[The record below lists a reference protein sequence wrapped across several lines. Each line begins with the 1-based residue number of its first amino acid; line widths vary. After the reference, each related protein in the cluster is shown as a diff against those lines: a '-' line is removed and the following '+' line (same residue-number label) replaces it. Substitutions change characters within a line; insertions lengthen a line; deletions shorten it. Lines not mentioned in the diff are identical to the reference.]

1 MDTDFLARL
10 NATPVVVVDLPT
22 RASEKIA
29 RHNRV
34 LAAFETLSGI
44 PTKPV
49 TSIQEWDELE
59 ERLGVLL
66 G

>member
-1 MDTDFLARL
+1 MAAIEAARTSPVYDL
-10 NATPVVVVDLPT
+10 TPIL
-22 RASEKIA
+22 
-29 RHNRV
+29 RHNRT

-44 PTKPV
+44 PTRPV